1 MTCRKSSGNLSSCE
15 ILFFLHEDILNELDH
30 HISAAGYGAK
40 ADNATTIA
48 ISRSCPYKDEA
59 WDFLKYLFENDYQM
73 ACARKPLDHF
83 PVNRKAYDAN
93 MNYAIE
99 YNQHEWELKEKDP
112 DLVTDM
118 IWYSI
123 HIGQEH
129 IDALKKVIE
138 NIHDSCA
145 TDPSAL
151 MIIQEEAPGYF
162 TDQRSL
168 DEVINIIQ
176 KRAAAVVQ
184 ERG

>member
-1 MTCRKSSGNLSSCE
+1 MAYAR
-15 ILFFLHEDILNELDH
+15 
-30 HISAAGYGAK
+30 
-40 ADNATTIA
+40 
-48 ISRSCPYKDEA
+48 RSPG
-59 WDFLKYLFENDYQM
+59 
-73 ACARKPLDHF
+73 F
-83 PVNRKAYDAN
+83 PVHRKAFDAY

-99 YNQHEWELKEKDP
+99 YNQHEWEQKEKDP
-112 DLVTDM
+112 SLKTDL
-118 IWYSI
+118 ILYSI
-123 HIGQEH
+123 HLNEEH
-129 IDALKKVIE
+129 VDALKKVIE

-168 DEVINIIQ
+168 DDVVNIIQ